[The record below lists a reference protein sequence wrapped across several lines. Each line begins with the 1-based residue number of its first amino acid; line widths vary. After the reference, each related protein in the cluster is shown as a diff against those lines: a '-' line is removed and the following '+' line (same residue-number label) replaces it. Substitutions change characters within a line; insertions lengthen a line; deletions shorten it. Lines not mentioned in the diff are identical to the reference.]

1 MRLVWLNIQSSYSHS
16 SLALPLLANACANVS
31 GWEWERVD
39 GVLGDDPFEIARLV
53 VAKEP
58 DLVCASLY
66 LFNRDLTL
74 DILKRVKCLKTDVR
88 VAVGGPENL
97 GDGATELLKTTPSVD
112 FACRG
117 EGEPIMPVLLERLK
131 TGADM
136 AGVPGLLYR
145 LADGTVADN
154 GQTGLMTDWAT
165 SSIPCRH
172 AFYEF
177 GKPFVQLETSRGCPM
192 GCTYCTSSRT
202 NVRLRSLDTVRE
214 ELAHLRDC
222 GVKEVRLLDRTF
234 NMPDSR
240 GAALLRMFREEFPA
254 MRFHL
259 EIHPGV
265 LGKEVRAELLKAPP
279 GLLHIES
286 GIQTLNHASLR
297 AVGRSTDTAA
307 ALEGLSFLVGIH
319 SFETHCDLLSGLP
332 EQTLD
337 DVVSDAEQLVRI
349 GPGEV
354 QMEVLKILPG
364 TQLRKEAASRGIIF
378 SPEPPYDVMATPT
391 MDPEAM
397 RHCRHLS
404 KILDRFHNAAPLRKT
419 FRTMV
424 LEKEDSLRK
433 LLSWCEEREAE
444 TLSQPLA
451 LRHRFELLDEF
462 LHGIECPKSLDELAT
477 AWMTEAFPT
486 GRGPGLRASL
496 VHDLPVDAEC
506 VWGDAGHVHRDGT
519 RLWRLPLDERT
530 LFFAYNRAVAPNHA
544 VAVYKINKVFAK

>member
-1 MRLVWLNIQSSYSHS
+1 MMRLVWLSIQSSYSHS
-16 SLALPLLANACANVS
+16 SLALPLLANACVNVS
-31 GWEWERVD
+31 GWEWDRID
-39 GVLGDDPFEIARLV
+39 GVLGDDPFDLARQV
-53 VAKEP
+53 IAKEP

-74 DILKRVKCLKTDVR
+74 DVLNRVKRLKPGVR
-88 VAVGGPENL
+88 IAVGGPENL
-97 GDGATELLKTTPSVD
+97 GDGAVELLKTTASID

-131 TGADM
+131 NGADM

-154 GQTGLMTDWAT
+154 GQAGVMTDWAM
-165 SSIPCRH
+165 SPMPCRH

-192 GCTYCTSSRT
+192 GCTYCTSCRT
-202 NVRLRSLDTVRE
+202 NVRLRPLESVRE

-222 GVKEVRLLDRTF
+222 GVNEVRLLDRTF
-234 NMPDSR
+234 NVPDSR
-240 GAALLRMFREEFPA
+240 GAALLRMFREEFSS

-265 LGKEVRAELLKAPP
+265 LGEEVRAELLKAPQ

-286 GIQTLNHASLR
+286 GIQTLSHASLA
-297 AVGRSTDTAA
+297 AVGRSTDTDS
-307 ALEGLSFLVGIH
+307 ALEGLTFLVGIKA
-319 SFETHCDLLSGLP
+319 FETHCDLLTGLP
-332 EQTLD
+332 EQTLN
-337 DVVSDAEQLVRI
+337 DVVSDAERLVGI

-354 QMEVLKILPG
+354 QMEVLKVLPG
-364 TQLRKEAASRGIIF
+364 TKLRNESTSRGIIF

-391 MDPEAM
+391 MDMDDM

-419 FRTMV
+419 FRTMILEQKNV
-424 LEKEDSLRK
+424 LRT
-433 LLSWCEEREAE
+433 LLTWCEEREAE
-444 TLSQPLA
+444 ALSQPLG
-451 LRHRFELLDEF
+451 LRRRFELLDDF
-462 LHGIECPKSLDELAT
+462 LHDAECHKALDELAI
-477 AWMTEAFPT
+477 AWMIEALPT

-496 VHDLPVDAEC
+496 THDIPSDAEC
-506 VWGDAGHVHRDGT
+506 VWGDIAHLQREGT
-519 RLWRLPLDERT
+519 RLWMLPLEERT

-544 VAVYKINKVFAK
+544 VAVFKS

>member
-1 MRLVWLNIQSSYSHS
+1 MRLVWLGIQSSYSHS

-39 GVLGDDPFEIARLV
+39 GVLGDDPFETARQV
-53 VAKEP
+53 IAKEP

-74 DILKRVKCLKTDVR
+74 DILKRVKCLKPDVR
-88 VAVGGPENL
+88 IAVGGPENL
-97 GDGATELLKTTPSVD
+97 GDGAVELLKTTASVD

-131 TGADM
+131 TGADL

-145 LADGTVADN
+145 LADGTVVDN
-154 GQTGLMTDWAT
+154 GQSGLALDWAV
-165 SSIPCRH
+165 SPMPCRH
-172 AFYEF
+172 SLFEF

-202 NVRLRSLDTVRE
+202 NVRLRSLDSVRE

-222 GVKEVRLLDRTF
+222 GVAEVRLLDRTF
-234 NMPDSR
+234 NVPDSR
-240 GAALLRMFREEFPA
+240 GAALLRMFREEFSG

-265 LGKEVRAELLKAPP
+265 LGKEVRDELQKAPS

-286 GIQTLNHASLR
+286 GIQTLSHVSL
-297 AVGRSTDTAA
+297 AAIGRSTDTDA
-307 ALEGLSFLVGIH
+307 ALEGLAFLVGIK
-319 SFETHCDLLSGLP
+319 SFETHCDLLTGLP
-332 EQTLD
+332 EQIWD
-337 DVVSDAEQLVRI
+337 DVVSDAERLIGI

-354 QMEVLKILPG
+354 QMEVLKVLPG
-364 TQLRKEAASRGIIF
+364 TALRNEAASRGIIY
-378 SPEPPYDVMATPT
+378 SPEPPYDVMATLT
-391 MDPEAM
+391 MDTEDM

-404 KILDRFHNAAPLRKT
+404 KILDRFHNTAPLRKT
-419 FRTMV
+419 FRTAV
-424 LEKEDSLRK
+424 LEKNGFLRAF
-433 LLSWCEEREAE
+433 LSWCEERESE

-451 LRHRFELLDEF
+451 LRRRFELMDEF
-462 LHGIECPKSLDELAT
+462 LREFECSKSLDELAIG
-477 AWMTEAFPT
+477 WMMEAFPT

-496 VHDLPVDAEC
+496 IHDIPPNTEL
-506 VWGDAGHVHRDGT
+506 VWGDAAHVQREGT
-519 RLWRLPLDERT
+519 RLWQLPLSDCT
-530 LFFAYNRAVAPNHA
+530 MYFAYNRAVAPNHA
-544 VAVYKINKVFAK
+544 VALFKA

>member
-1 MRLVWLNIQSSYSHS
+1 MRLVWLSIQSSYSHS
-16 SLALPLLANACANVS
+16 SLALPLLANACANVT
-31 GWEWERVD
+31 GWEWDRID
-39 GVLGDDPFEIARLV
+39 GVLGDDPFDVARQV

-58 DLVCASLY
+58 DLVCTSLY

-74 DILKRVKCLKTDVR
+74 DILKRVKCLKPDVR
-88 VAVGGPENL
+88 IAVGGPENL
-97 GDGATELLKTTPSVD
+97 GDGAFELLKTTTCVD

-131 TGADM
+131 SGADL

-145 LADGTVADN
+145 LADGMVADN
-154 GQTGLMTDWAT
+154 GQSGVMKDWAM
-165 SSIPCRH
+165 SPIPCRH

-192 GCTYCTSSRT
+192 GCTYCTSCRT
-202 NVRLRSLDTVRE
+202 NVRLRPLESVRE
-214 ELAHLRDC
+214 ELAHLHDC

-234 NMPDSR
+234 NVPDSR
-240 GAALLRMFREEFPA
+240 GAALLRMFREEFSS

-265 LGKEVRAELLKAPP
+265 LGKEVRTELLKAPA

-286 GIQTLNHASLR
+286 GIQTLSHVSL
-297 AVGRSTDTAA
+297 AAIGRSTDADA
-307 ALEGLSFLVGIH
+307 ALEGLSFLVGIKA
-319 SFETHCDLLSGLP
+319 FETHCDLLTGLP
-332 EQTLD
+332 EQMLD
-337 DVVSDAEQLVRI
+337 DVVSDAERLVGI

-354 QMEVLKILPG
+354 QMEVLKVLPG
-364 TQLRKEAASRGIIF
+364 TKLRNEAASRGIIF
-378 SPEPPYDVMATPT
+378 SPDPPYDVMATPT
-391 MDPEAM
+391 MDTEDI

-404 KILDRFHNAAPLRKT
+404 KILDRFYNAAPLRKT
-419 FRTMV
+419 FRTMI
-424 LEKEDSLRK
+424 LEKTGSLWR

-451 LRHRFELLDEF
+451 LRRRFELLDEF
-462 LHGIECPKSLDELAT
+462 LHEGNYQKSLDELAI
-477 AWMTEAFPT
+477 AWMMEAFPT

-496 VHDLPVDAEC
+496 VHNVPSEALLM
-506 VWGDAGHVHRDGT
+506 WGDDAHVQRDGT
-519 RLWRLPLDERT
+519 RIWRLSLDGRT

-544 VAVYKINKVFAK
+544 VAVYRDRNM

>member
-16 SLALPLLANACANVS
+16 SLALPLLANACADVS

-39 GVLGDDPFEIARLV
+39 GVLGDDPFDVARQV

-74 DILKRVKCLKTDVR
+74 DILKRVKRLKPDVR
-88 VAVGGPENL
+88 IAVGGPENL
-97 GDGATELLKTTPSVD
+97 GDGASELLRTTPSVD

-131 TGADM
+131 NGTDLAD
-136 AGVPGLLYR
+136 VPGLLYR
-145 LADGTVADN
+145 SDDGAVVDN
-154 GQTGLMTDWAT
+154 GQSGLMADWVA
-165 SSIPCRH
+165 SPMPCSQS
-172 AFYEF
+172 FFEF

-192 GCTYCTSSRT
+192 GCTYCTSCRT
-202 NVRLRSLDTVRE
+202 NVRVRSLEQVRA
-214 ELAHLRDC
+214 ELEHLKEC
-222 GVKEVRLLDRTF
+222 GVKEIRLLDRTF
-234 NMPDSR
+234 NVPDSR
-240 GAALLRMFREEFPA
+240 GAALLRMFREEFST

-265 LGKEVRAELLKAPP
+265 VGKEVRAELLKAPP

-286 GIQTLNHASLR
+286 GIQTLSHAALA
-297 AVGRSTDTAA
+297 AVGRSTDTDA
-307 ALEGLSFLVGIH
+307 ALEGLSFLVGIK
-319 SFETHCDLLSGLP
+319 SFETHCDLLTGLP

-337 DVVSDAEQLVRI
+337 DVISDAERLIGI

-354 QMEVLKILPG
+354 QMEVLKVLPG
-364 TQLRKEAASRGIIF
+364 TKLRQETVERGIIF

-391 MDPEAM
+391 MDTEDM
-397 RHCRHLS
+397 RRCRHLS
-404 KILDRFHNAAPLRKT
+404 KLLDRFHNAVSLRKT

-424 LEKEDSLRK
+424 LEKTDVMRK
-433 LLSWCEEREAE
+433 FLAWCEEREAE

-451 LRHRFELLDEF
+451 LRRRFELLDDF
-462 LHGIECPKSLDELAT
+462 LHEIDCHRALDELAI
-477 AWMTEAFPT
+477 AWMLEAFPT

-496 VHDLPVDAEC
+496 THDIPSDVKC
-506 VWGDAGHVHRDGT
+506 VWGDATHIHHDGT
-519 RLWRLPLDERT
+519 RLWRLSLDGRT

-544 VAVYKINKVFAK
+544 VAVFIG

>member
-1 MRLVWLNIQSSYSHS
+1 
-16 SLALPLLANACANVS
+16 LALPLLANACANVS
-31 GWEWERVD
+31 GWEWDRID
-39 GVLGDDPFEIARLV
+39 GVLGDDPFDVARQV

-74 DILKRVKCLKTDVR
+74 DILKRVKRLKPDVR
-88 VAVGGPENL
+88 IAVGGPENL
-97 GDGATELLKTTPSVD
+97 GDGAVELLKTTSCVD

-131 TGADM
+131 NGTDM

-154 GQTGLMTDWAT
+154 GGSGVMRDWAM
-165 SSIPCRH
+165 SPIPCRH

-202 NVRLRSLDTVRE
+202 NVRLRPLESVRE

-240 GAALLRMFREEFPA
+240 GAALLRMFRDEFSS

-265 LGKEVRAELLKAPP
+265 LGMEVRAELLKAPA

-286 GIQTLNHASLR
+286 GIQTLSHVSL
-297 AVGRSTDTAA
+297 AAIGRSTDTDA
-307 ALEGLSFLVGIH
+307 ALEGLSFLVGIKA
-319 SFETHCDLLSGLP
+319 FETHCDLLTGLP

-337 DVVSDAEQLVRI
+337 DVISDAERLVGI

-354 QMEVLKILPG
+354 QMEVLKVLPG
-364 TQLRKEAASRGIIF
+364 TKLRNEAASRGIIF
-378 SPEPPYDVMATPT
+378 SSEPPYDVMATPT
-391 MDPEAM
+391 MDTEDM

-404 KILDRFHNAAPLRKT
+404 KILDRFHNATTLRNT
-419 FRTMV
+419 FRTMI
-424 LEKEDSLRK
+424 LEKKNSLRT
-433 LLSWCEEREAE
+433 LLAWCEDRETE
-444 TLSQPLA
+444 TLSQPLG
-451 LRHRFELLDEF
+451 LRRRFELLDEF
-462 LHGIECPKSLDELAT
+462 LHEGNYQKSLDELAI
-477 AWMTEAFPT
+477 AWMMEALPT

-496 VHDLPVDAEC
+496 THDIPSEAVLT
-506 VWGDAGHVHRDGT
+506 WGDAAHVHRDGT
-519 RLWRLPLDERT
+519 RLWMLPLEGRT

-544 VAVYKINKVFAK
+544 VAAFTN

>member
-39 GVLGDDPFEIARLV
+39 GVLGDDPFEVARQV

-74 DILKRVKCLKTDVR
+74 DILKRVKRLKPNVR
-88 VAVGGPENL
+88 IAVGGPENL
-97 GDGATELLKTTPSVD
+97 GDGALTLLQTTSCVD

-117 EGEPIMPVLLERLK
+117 EGEPIMPVLLEKLK
-131 TGADM
+131 NGDDM

-154 GQTGLMTDWAT
+154 GQAGLAADWAA
-165 SSIPCRH
+165 SPMACRH
-172 AFYEF
+172 SFFEF

-192 GCTYCTSSRT
+192 GCTYCTSCHT
-202 NVRLRSLDTVRE
+202 NVRLRSLEHVRE

-234 NMPDSR
+234 NVPDSR
-240 GAALLRMFREEFPA
+240 GAALLRMFREEFSG

-265 LGKEVRAELLKAPP
+265 LGKEVRAELLKAPQ

-286 GIQTLNHASLR
+286 GIQTLSHVSLA
-297 AVGRSTDTAA
+297 AVGRSTDTDS
-307 ALEGLSFLVGIH
+307 ALEGLAFLIGIK
-319 SFETHCDLLSGLP
+319 SFETHCDLLTGLP

-337 DVVSDAEQLVRI
+337 DVVSDAERLIGI

-354 QMEVLKILPG
+354 QMEVLKVLPG
-364 TQLRKEAASRGIIF
+364 TKLRQEAAERGIIF

-391 MDPEAM
+391 MDTEDM

-404 KILDRFHNAAPLRKT
+404 KIMDRFHNAAPLRKT
-419 FRTMV
+419 FRTAV
-424 LEKEDSLRK
+424 LEKKDFLK
-433 LLSWCEEREAE
+433 TFLSWCETRETE
-444 TLSQPLA
+444 TLSQPLG
-451 LRHRFELLDEF
+451 LRRRFELLEDF
-462 LHGIECPKSLDELAT
+462 LHETDCRNALDELAI
-477 AWMTEAFPT
+477 AWMTEACPT

-496 VHDLPVDAEC
+496 VHDIPADAEC
-506 VWGDAGHVHRDGT
+506 VWGDAAHVQRGGT
-519 RLWRLPLDERT
+519 RLWQLPLEDCT
-530 LFFAYNRAVAPNHA
+530 MVFAYNRAVAPNH
-544 VAVYKINKVFAK
+544 VVTVYRKR

>member
-1 MRLVWLNIQSSYSHS
+1 MRLVWLSIQSSYSHS
-16 SLALPLLANACANVS
+16 SLALPLLANACAGVS
-31 GWEWERVD
+31 GWEWERID
-39 GVLGDDPFEIARLV
+39 GVLGDDPFDVARQV

-74 DILKRVKCLKTDVR
+74 DILKRVKRLKPDVR
-88 VAVGGPENL
+88 IAVGGPENL
-97 GDGATELLKTTPSVD
+97 GDGAFELLKTVPCVD

-117 EGEPIMPVLLERLK
+117 EGEPIMPILLERLK
-131 TGADM
+131 SGSDLR
-136 AGVPGLLYR
+136 GVPGLLYR
-145 LADGTVADN
+145 LVDGRIVDN
-154 GQTGLMTDWAT
+154 GQSGLMMDWA
-165 SSIPCRH
+165 SSPMPCRH

-202 NVRLRSLDTVRE
+202 NVRVRSLEQVRA
-214 ELAHLRDC
+214 ELEHLKEC
-222 GVKEVRLLDRTF
+222 GVKEIRLLDRTF
-234 NMPDSR
+234 NVPDSR
-240 GAALLRMFREEFPA
+240 GAALLRMFREEFGG

-265 LGKEVRAELLKAPP
+265 LGRGVRRELQKAPS

-286 GIQTLNHASLR
+286 GIQTLSHASLR
-297 AVGRSTDTAA
+297 AVGRSTDTDA
-307 ALEGLSFLVGIH
+307 ALEGLAFLVGIT
-319 SFETHCDLLSGLP
+319 SFETHCDLLTGLP

-337 DVVSDAEQLVRI
+337 DVLSDAERLVEI

-364 TQLRKEAASRGIIF
+364 TKLRNEAMQRGIIF

-391 MDPEAM
+391 MDTDDM
-397 RHCRHLS
+397 RRCRHLS

-419 FRTMV
+419 FRTMI
-424 LEKEDSLRK
+424 LEKEGALRRM
-433 LLSWCEEREAE
+433 LAWCEGREAE

-451 LRHRFELLDEF
+451 LRRRFELMDEF
-462 LHGIECPKSLDELAT
+462 LHEFECPKSLDELAIG
-477 AWMTEAFPT
+477 WMTEAFPI

-496 VHDLPVDAEC
+496 VHDIPAES
-506 VWGDAGHVHRDGT
+506 VLIWGDAANIHHDGT
-519 RLWRLPLDERT
+519 RLWRLPLDGRT

-544 VAVYKINKVFAK
+544 AAVFTS

>member
-1 MRLVWLNIQSSYSHS
+1 
-16 SLALPLLANACANVS
+16 
-31 GWEWERVD
+31 
-39 GVLGDDPFEIARLV
+39 
-53 VAKEP
+53 
-58 DLVCASLY
+58 
-66 LFNRDLTL
+66 
-74 DILKRVKCLKTDVR
+74 
-88 VAVGGPENL
+88 
-97 GDGATELLKTTPSVD
+97 
-112 FACRG
+112 
-117 EGEPIMPVLLERLK
+117 MPVLLERLK

-154 GQTGLMTDWAT
+154 GQAGLMTDWAT

-172 AFYEF
+172 ACYEF
-177 GKPFVQLETSRGCPM
+177 GKRFVQLETSRGCPM

-222 GVKEVRLLDRTF
+222 GVKEVRMLDRTF

-240 GAALLRMFREEFPA
+240 GAALLRMFREEFPT

-286 GIQTLNHASLR
+286 GIQTLNHASLL

-307 ALEGLSFLVGIH
+307 ALEGLSFLVGIR
-319 SFETHCDLLSGLP
+319 SFETHCDLLTGLP

-378 SPEPPYDVMATPT
+378 SPDPPYDVMATPT

-433 LLSWCEEREAE
+433 LLSWCEGREAE

-451 LRHRFELLDEF
+451 LRRRFELLDEF
-462 LHGIECPKSLDELAT
+462 LHGIDCPKSLDELAI

-496 VHDLPVDAEC
+496 VHDIPSEAEC
-506 VWGDAGHVHRDGT
+506 SWGDVRHVHRDGT
-519 RLWRLPLDERT
+519 RLWQLPLDGRT
-530 LFFAYNRAVAPNHA
+530 LYFVYNRAVAPNHA
-544 VAVYKINKVFAK
+544 VAVFVKK